1 MDKRGEVFAEFT
13 MSRIPKEIRDSLSDV
28 QSSAIRQALI
38 GMDQSARHSIDIR
51 FTLPLVLRTY
61 YFVLF
66 AGRDRRSKT
75 LTSELARLHRLP
87 RWFRRGIYLT
97 SSAVIGFALFSTLFT
112 VLYLIKSRMGIDI
125 FPNFHLHDVLPFDI
139 YLMPGQKG

>member
-13 MSRIPKEIRDSLSDV
+13 MSRIPKEIRDSLSEV
-28 QSSAIRQALI
+28 QRSAIRQALI
-38 GMDQSARHSIDIR
+38 GMDQSARHTIDIR
-51 FTLPLVLRTY
+51 FTIPLVLRTY

-66 AGRDRRSKT
+66 AGRDRRNKT
-75 LTSELARLHRLP
+75 LSSELARIHRLP

-97 SSAVIGFALFSTLFT
+97 ASAVIGFAIFSTLFT